1 VGVLRA
7 VGVHV
12 VVIVIVVVVIVCVV
26 RAIEMIVVMPMLVLG
41 GRSCGSKDRKTA
53 VTFGSHVRKPRC
65 QSFEHPHSF
74 ESHEH
79 SIVPIYETKLAS
91 MRDGC
96 TGTPGDIGARSI
108 VR

>member
-1 VGVLRA
+1 
-7 VGVHV
+7 
-12 VVIVIVVVVIVCVV
+12 VIVVVVIVCVV
-26 RAIEMIVVMPMLVLG
+26 RAIEMIVVVPMLVLVLG

-74 ESHEH
+74 ESHER

-96 TGTPGDIGARSI
+96 TGTPCDIGARSI